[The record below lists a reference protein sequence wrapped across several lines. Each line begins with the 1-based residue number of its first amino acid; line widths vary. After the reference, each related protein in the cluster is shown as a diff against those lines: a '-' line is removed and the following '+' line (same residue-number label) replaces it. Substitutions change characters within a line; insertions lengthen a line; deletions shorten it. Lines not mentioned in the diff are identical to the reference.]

1 VSASPGPGAGPE
13 AFDGPEVVV
22 RSADATDD
30 EVAAVVAAVQA
41 VWPRRSAVLSADEPS
56 RWRFSGRWWS
66 KPVPL
71 RRSRPW

>member
-1 VSASPGPGAGPE
+1 VTAVPAATRSGP
-13 AFDGPEVVV
+13 DGPQVVV
-22 RSADATDD
+22 HEADATAE
-30 EVAAVVAAVQA
+30 EVAAVVAAIEA
-41 VWPRRSAVLSADEPS
+41 VWPRRTALLAADQPS

>member
-1 VSASPGPGAGPE
+1 MSASPGTGAGPE

-22 RSADATDD
+22 RSADATDE

-41 VWPRRSAVLSADEPS
+41 VWPRRSAVLSSDEPS